1 MNSEGFRT
9 GKGRAGWLRVAA
21 AVVAALALTA
31 GASAQADAR
40 AARLSSVDGQVEIA
54 VNNQVLASPAPVNT
68 PLFEGTRITTADDGR
83 AEVQF
88 DDGSVARVAPNSS
101 LIISHMRQDGG
112 PAQTALMLDSGLA
125 YFELQGMPSG
135 GTFAVHF
142 GANTVT
148 ASGFTVFRLDLDD
161 LPGALAV
168 FSGNVHLENPNAL
181 ALDLHGGESARL
193 NANDPTNYLLSESI
207 EPNSWDAWNS
217 DRDQQLT
224 AQEAA
229 RTQAT
234 VNVPDAASLAWSDLN
249 SNGNWYNVPG
259 VGYVWSPYAASASGW
274 DPYGCG
280 YWVMTPAYGYVWASC
295 YPWGFMPYAGG
306 AWGFYDGLGWGW
318 SPGGGGWWWNNGGWA
333 PLVGDTAFRYS
344 VPKRP
349 HGGPISPG
357 HGNPGGTSV
366 SRVVAVN
373 RFHSDG
379 HAVTPQPRSGAV
391 TIAGATVQPLKPVVV
406 QQPGRNHAPSTG
418 VVYTP
423 VPAPVN
429 RAGGVPASGFNQ
441 RQQTGTASPGMRPV
455 YVPGAANGAQLGT
468 TVVNGR
474 QVLPFSGSGTQVQ
487 PGRPVSTPGSNVAA
501 PRMQGGG
508 MQGARPS
515 GGAPAPSS
523 GAMRSGGG
531 ASFGGG
537 GMPAGAGGAPRS
549 TGGGGSPH
557 K

>member
-1 MNSEGFRT
+1 L
-9 GKGRAGWLRVAA
+9 ALA
-21 AVVAALALTA
+21 AV
-31 GASAQADAR
+31 ASAQAGAR
-40 AARLSSVDGQVEIA
+40 AARLSSVDGQVEIS
-54 VNNQVLASPAPVNT
+54 VNNQVLASTAPVNT
-68 PLFEGTRITTADDGR
+68 PLFEGTRIATADDGR

-88 DDGSVARVAPNSS
+88 DDGSIARVAPNSS
-101 LIISHMRQDGG
+101 LTIGRMRQEGG
-112 PAQTALMLDSGLA
+112 PAQTELMLDSGLA

-135 GTFAVHF
+135 GRFAVQF
-142 GANTVT
+142 GSNVVT
-148 ASGFTVFRLDLDD
+148 ASGFTVFRLDMDD

-181 ALDLHGGESARL
+181 ALDLHGGESARMNSN
-193 NANDPTNYLLSESI
+193 NASNYLLSESI
-207 EPNSWDAWNS
+207 EPNSWDSWNS

-224 AQEAA
+224 AQEAQ

-249 SNGNWYNVPG
+249 TNGNWYNVPG
-259 VGYVWSPYAASASGW
+259 TGYVWSPYAASAAGW

-280 YWVMTPAYGYVWASC
+280 YWVMTPAYGYAWASC

-318 SPGGGGWWWNNGGWA
+318 SPYGGGGWWWNTGGWA
-333 PLVGDTAFRYS
+333 PLVGNTAFRYNA
-344 VPKRP
+344 PHRP

-379 HAVTPQPRSGAV
+379 HEVAPQPRSGAV
-391 TIAGATVQPLKPVVV
+391 TIAGTMVQPLRPVAV
-406 QQPGRNHAPSTG
+406 QPVRGHTPGVG

-423 VPAPVN
+423 SPVG
-429 RAGGVPASGFNQ
+429 RSGAAPASGFNQ
-441 RQQTGTASPGMRPV
+441 QAGGANQGLRPV
-455 YVPGAANGAQLGT
+455 YVPGAANGAQLGRG
-468 TVVNGR
+468 VVNGR
-474 QVLPFSGSGTQVQ
+474 PVMPSSGFGMPSQ
-487 PGRPVSTPGSNVAA
+487 PGRPVATPGSTVTA
-501 PRMQGGG
+501 PRMQGGSG
-508 MQGARPS
+508 AQGARPS
-515 GGAPAPSS
+515 SAAPAPSG
-523 GAMRSGGG
+523 GAVHSGG

-537 GMPAGAGGAPRS
+537 GGAVHSG
-549 TGGGGSPH
+549 GGGGSSSPH